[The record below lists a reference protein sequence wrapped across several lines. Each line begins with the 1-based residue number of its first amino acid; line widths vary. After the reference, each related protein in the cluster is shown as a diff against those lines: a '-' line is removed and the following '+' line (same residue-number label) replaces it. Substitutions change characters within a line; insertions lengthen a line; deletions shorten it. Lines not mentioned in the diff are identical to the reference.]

1 MAGKRIKCTDKE
13 IIEASETTMSAFEAS
28 RKLGINYKTYRTYAI
43 RLNCFKTNQSGKG
56 MDKKSIHK
64 PGYEFNEHY
73 FDDIDSNEKAYF
85 LGFIAAD
92 GGVGRQKGP
101 LSFNLQK
108 QDKEILIKF
117 CECIGYDTSHVG
129 EYTSGFLY
137 KGIWKIIET
146 CHLKLCSKHLAKSL
160 SNYNII
166 PAKSNIDN
174 NLFYNIPDEYK
185 YAWLAGYID
194 GDGHIGKES
203 YAVEIVSNYKT
214 IISIYEFLKLD
225 LKIEG
230 KIRQ

>member
-1 MAGKRIKCTDKE
+1 MAGKRIRCTDKE

-92 GGVGRQKGP
+92 GGVERQKGP
-101 LSFNLQK
+101 LSFSLQK
-108 QDKEILIKF
+108 RDKEILIKF
-117 CECIGYDTSHVG
+117 CECIGYDASHVG

-137 KGIWKIIET
+137 KGTWKIIE
-146 CHLKLCSKHLAKSL
+146 A
-160 SNYNII
+160 
-166 PAKSNIDN
+166 
-174 NLFYNIPDEYK
+174 
-185 YAWLAGYID
+185 
-194 GDGHIGKES
+194 
-203 YAVEIVSNYKT
+203 
-214 IISIYEFLKLD
+214 
-225 LKIEG
+225 
-230 KIRQ
+230 

>member
-1 MAGKRIKCTDKE
+1 MLNFARKRIRCTDKE

-92 GGVGRQKGP
+92 GGVERQKGP
-101 LSFNLQK
+101 LSFSLQK
-108 QDKEILIKF
+108 RDKEILIKF

-129 EYTSGFLY
+129 EYTSGFLFFS
-137 KGIWKIIET
+137 ILSCLSIIFFAVSSFRVK
-146 CHLKLCSKHLAKSL
+146 CIGL
-160 SNYNII
+160 SC
-166 PAKSNIDN
+166 
-174 NLFYNIPDEYK
+174 K
-185 YAWLAGYID
+185 YLSRI
-194 GDGHIGKES
+194 
-203 YAVEIVSNYKT
+203 
-214 IISIYEFLKLD
+214 FLTYSFL
-225 LKIEG
+225 
-230 KIRQ
+230 